1 MVDYFGLG
9 STKKKRKAFPKSVK
23 DLVRKAQGNKCA
35 VCRRSF
41 TTNNRAQYDHK
52 NGKNWDNR
60 AANCQAIHA
69 GCHDRKS
76 RTQSTARAK
85 KAKTKKKSDPFA
97 VDYKNFF

>member
-1 MVDYFGLG
+1 MVDYLGLG
-9 STKKKRKAFPKSVK
+9 SAKKKRKAFPKSVK

-85 KAKTKKKSDPFA
+85 KAKTKKKSDPWGLDNLKF
-97 VDYKNFF
+97 